1 VSASSLEQPDY
12 REGDAGAR
20 GRRRLQTYEGDGI
33 VVTFDP
39 ARCIHAAEC
48 VRALPRVF
56 NPRERRWVR
65 LEHAPADRIAETVM
79 RCPTGALHFRR
90 TDGAPDERPAPRAAI
105 VVEPNGP
112 YYVRGDVVVELEDG
126 TEVAHD
132 VRLALCR
139 CGRSAAMPFC
149 DGSHAHLP
157 PADETGDRPLT
168 R

>member
-1 VSASSLEQPDY
+1 MAPTQDY
-12 REGDAGAR
+12 RKGEPEGLSR
-20 GRRRLQTYEGDGI
+20 RRRLQTYEGDGI

-39 ARCIHAAEC
+39 NRCIHAAEC

-65 LEHAPADRIAETVM
+65 LEYAPADRIAETVV

-90 TDGAPDERPAPRAAI
+90 TDDAPDEAPPARASI
-105 VVEPNGP
+105 LLDPGGP

-126 TEVAHD
+126 TQV
-132 VRLALCR
+132 VRDTRVALCR

-157 PADETGDRPLT
+157 PADETGGRPLAG
-168 R
+168 